1 MFAFESRGSGNS
13 TNSRAAKAAAAA
25 VAMVL
30 YAVSGASAQN
40 CNLPTDGTVALPGAS
55 ASAAAIASVVS
66 STLTTA
72 DTAFLLQGS
81 AFVASPPNPAP
92 NQQGGG
98 IWVRGVGGQVT
109 EKSNTSL
116 TISVNPPLGI
126 AGTFQCA
133 TKIDETFGGVQFGS
147 DLAKLNINGW
157 NIHLGTTAGV
167 LQTNGNLVGGG
178 LSFHDDI
185 KNSPIEG
192 GGSFTSNTQ
201 IPFVGVY
208 AAASYG
214 GFSADG
220 LLRFSDYQSS
230 LNAPGF
236 NLSHQK
242 LDAQSISFS
251 GSIAYNWHV
260 PNSDWFIEPS
270 AGIII
275 SRTKVDPFN
284 YVSAGNPV
292 FAGVLDDRMSS
303 SLQLS
308 DIKSD
313 VGRLGVRFG
322 TTINGGN
329 VIWQPFGA
337 VSVWHEFGPN
347 VTATTNICT
356 TCPPL
361 IAPITATASVTTST
375 STFGTYGQYSL
386 GTAATIPGTGWLGF
400 IRVDYRNG
408 SNLEG
413 WSGTGGIRYQFTPEA
428 APKQIIKT
436 NAPPPAA
443 LQAVNWTGFY
453 IGGFGGANLGRADSN
468 YGSGGAS
475 PHVGGF
481 SLGGNVGYD
490 YQINQWVLGVGA
502 DLEWLTT
509 RGDTA
514 CAPLAA
520 RAQGIL
526 IPPLPAPMFQ
536 MTCKASADWLATV
549 TGRLGY
555 TWDRVLLYAKGGA
568 AWTDEHFSATCNFFA
583 PCFNPANVPSSGLT
597 ANKNS
602 AGWVVGYGTEFALT
616 PHWTAKAETD
626 YISFGD
632 SNVTASDGSLLKVGM
647 HVWETKVG
655 VNYRF

>member
-1 MFAFESRGSGNS
+1 MFASRCWGTGRLSG
-13 TNSRAAKAAAAA
+13 AAKTAAAAA
-25 VAMVL
+25 AMVL
-30 YAVSGASAQN
+30 CAVSGASAQN
-40 CNLPTDGTVALPGAS
+40 CNIPTNGSAALPGAT

-66 STLTTA
+66 STLTAA

-109 EKSNTSL
+109 EKSNTNATL
-116 TISVNPPLGI
+116 SVTGAEGNTGP
-126 AGTFQCA
+126 FQCA

-147 DLAKLNINGW
+147 DLAKLNLNGW
-157 NIHLGTTAGV
+157 NIHVGTTAGV
-167 LQTNGNLVGGG
+167 LLTNGNLVGGG
-178 LSFHDDI
+178 FSFHDDAA
-185 KNSPIEG
+185 PTGELLG
-192 GGSFTSNTQ
+192 GGSFTSSTQ
-201 IPFVGVY
+201 IPFVGLY

-214 GFSADG
+214 GFSVDG

-236 NLSHQK
+236 NLSNQK

-251 GSIAYNWHV
+251 GSIAYNWQV

-270 AGIII
+270 AGIIL

-284 YVSAGNPV
+284 YVSAGAAS
-292 FAGVLDDRMSS
+292 FAGILDDRMSS
-303 SLQLS
+303 SLQLN
-308 DIKSD
+308 DIHSD
-313 VGRLGVRFG
+313 VGRLGLRFG
-322 TTINGGN
+322 TTINGGS

-347 VTATTNICT
+347 VTSTTNICT

-361 IAPITATASVTTST
+361 PAPISAAGSVTTST
-375 STFGTYGQYSL
+375 STLGTYGQYSL
-386 GTAATIPGTGWLGF
+386 GTAATLAGTGWLGF

-428 APKQIIKT
+428 APKPIIKT
-436 NAPPPAA
+436 KAPPSAA

-453 IGGFGGANLGRADSN
+453 IGGFGSANLGRADWN
-468 YGSGGAS
+468 YGTGSAS
-475 PHVGGF
+475 PHIAGF
-481 SLGGNVGYD
+481 GLGGDIGYD

-520 RAQGIL
+520 VAGV
-526 IPPLPAPMFQ
+526 PPLPAPMFQ

-555 TWDRVLLYAKGGA
+555 TWDRVLLYAKVGA
-568 AWTDEHFSATCNFFA
+568 AWTDEHFSATCNFA
-583 PCFNPANVPSSGLT
+583 PCFNPTNVPSSGLT
-597 ANKNS
+597 ANNNS
-602 AGWVVGYGTEFALT
+602 VGWVAGYGTEFALT
-616 PHWTAKAETD
+616 PHWTAKAEAD

-632 SNVTASDGSLLKVGM
+632 TSVTASDGSLLRVGM